1 MSKLSGAMQT
11 ARYHQRRV
19 LDHAKYQYLKLVACI
34 QNMSFRF
41 LLCLICL
48 TIVSSCSVTSTNL
61 WSCVLQKYDYSNRG
75 CVSAKQLYTAIK
87 SKTSTFTRA
96 VIIAVEGPKYRRLFH
111 QCDVNR
117 DNCLSTSEME
127 QCKRSCVWKQTAYSL
142 LCKN

>member
-1 MSKLSGAMQT
+1 MYT
-11 ARYHQRRV
+11 ERYHQRRF
-19 LDHAKYQYLKLVACI
+19 LDYTKYRYLTLFWFI
-34 QNMSFRF
+34 QNMSLRF
-41 LLCLICL
+41 LLCFICL

-117 DNCLSTSEME
+117 DNCLSTAEME
-127 QCKRSCVWKQTAYSL
+127 QCKRSCIWKQTAYSL